1 DAISLATGLDSKHLE
16 THERFLTATCQFEWG
31 AVDFASARV
40 EVYSK
45 PGELPDVVPASL
57 EEDLGRRDFTING
70 LTVPLTATELGE
82 WPAVEGGWA
91 DLDAGLIR
99 VIHGRSFVEDPT
111 RLWRAARYCGR
122 LGMRFEPTTARLAHE
137 ALTGGALNTVSGS
150 RLGAELFRTTASD
163 ESLGALETAQELGLL
178 SRIGGDAL
186 DFSVLAAAAAILGT
200 DVPLQ
205 MLRLGALWWKE
216 PRAAEFSRDLG
227 LESQVTGLAAQCAMG
242 EVLEGAL
249 AAASR
254 PLEIRI
260 ACAGWV
266 PEAIALAG
274 ATSGFDK
281 ARLWIHELSCISL
294 PIDGVDLAGIG
305 IAEGPMVGVAL
316 ESALDHLLDKLQPL
330 RGSSGGNSEGG
341 S

>member
-1 DAISLATGLDSKHLE
+1 
-16 THERFLTATCQFEWG
+16 
-31 AVDFASARV
+31 
-40 EVYSK
+40 
-45 PGELPDVVPASL
+45 
-57 EEDLGRRDFTING
+57 
-70 LTVPLTATELGE
+70 
-82 WPAVEGGWA
+82 
-91 DLDAGLIR
+91 
-99 VIHGRSFVEDPT
+99 
-111 RLWRAARYCGR
+111 
-122 LGMRFEPTTARLAHE
+122 M
-137 ALTGGALNTVSGS
+137 
-150 RLGAELFRTTASD
+150 
-163 ESLGALETAQELGLL
+163 
-178 SRIGGDAL
+178 
-186 DFSVLAAAAAILGT
+186 DFSMLAAAGAILGT
-200 DVPLQ
+200 DVPPQ

-254 PLEIRI
+254 PSEIRI

-281 ARLWIHELSCISL
+281 ARLWIHELSSISL

-316 ESALDHLLDKLQPL
+316 ESALDHLLDNE
-330 RGSSGGNSEGG
+330 GASEQELIEVAAATARELGWQQ
-341 S
+341 